1 MQISISSLALHSHY
15 DYYHLP
21 CVMGLGVFSVYSIS
35 EAAEELLFC
44 WSTGTASTTMK
55 KRVGKERKKKE
66 MSLSELRKES
76 SALKLL

>member
-1 MQISISSLALHSHY
+1 
-15 DYYHLP
+15 
-21 CVMGLGVFSVYSIS
+21 MGLGVFSVCSIS

-55 KRVGKERKKKE
+55 KRVGKEEKKKKE